1 MRQPAVE
8 VSAVTI
14 TRSIPSRSRSARTSE
29 TGTRDH
35 GVLTE
40 LESLGYEPPYNGPG
54 TKSAPGLSGV
64 VPPLPRDCK
73 GIGVLYPTAPDLYPD
88 PVLCVRLIG
97 CTSCK
102 LNFSPGSI
110 STFLPFIASTRVN
123 PAAAPAPPPA
133 NILAPVTMPMPA
145 PATAPPVVTRT
156 SRLAADFALRSPSAL
171 IGLLPLTSVPRNG
184 ILLPSPNSTQS
195 KESPNSPDL
204 CPHLAFLTDATCP
217 SMIVPDCSSVRPP
230 ASITGVEMRD
240 RKRSLTC
247 AVPEL
252 IFESISM
259 INIVPSGITEVPAA
273 SIGVP
278 SSCRPDGGRP
288 SRFWANTWVVEA
300 NATHNRIAKT
310 KAAGADLFK
319 FELRDFNLF
328 FIYAPTSL
336 ATFAGLYF
344 VQEKACCSSSSR
356 ARLTLQGEMRTHC
369 AY

>member
-8 VSAVTI
+8 VSAVTR
-14 TRSIPSRSRSARTSE
+14 TRSTPSRSRSARTSE

-73 GIGVLYPTAPDLYPD
+73 GMGVLYPTAPDLYPD

-123 PAAAPAPPPA
+123 PAAAPAPPPT

-145 PATAPPVVTRT
+145 PATAPPVVTST
-156 SRLAADFALRSPSAL
+156 SRLAADLAFSSPSAS
-171 IGLLPLTSVPRNG
+171 IGLLPLTSVPRKG
-184 ILLPSPNSTQS
+184 IFLPSPNSTQS
-195 KESPNSPDL
+195 KASPNSPDR
-204 CPHLAFLTDATCP
+204 CPHLAFLTLATWP
-217 SMIVPDCSSVRPP
+217 SMGVPESSSVRPA
-230 ASITGVEMRD
+230 ASITGVAIRAW
-240 RKRSLTC
+240 KRSLTC

-252 IFESISM
+252 SLETISM
-259 INIVPSGITEVPAA
+259 TKIVPSGITEVPADR
-273 SIGVP
+273 IGVP
-278 SSCRPDGGRP
+278 SSWRPEGGRP
-288 SRFWANTWVVEA
+288 SRRWANTCIVEA
-300 NATHNRIAKT
+300 TAMQNMTAIT
-310 KAAGADLFK
+310 K
-319 FELRDFNLF
+319 
-328 FIYAPTSL
+328 
-336 ATFAGLYF
+336 
-344 VQEKACCSSSSR
+344 V
-356 ARLTLQGEMRTHC
+356 
-369 AY
+369 